1 MKTHIGIGLPITEEP
16 SHTTRRTD
24 RVPKAVRLIAFHRGE
39 SPVTIDPQV
48 LSHLVS
54 SGYIMPSA
62 DFFHAVRTGYPALS
76 QFPSHS
82 TFHGTWKTSRGKHMS
97 FNTWAPSIRTEL
109 IMDRGLCLVLQARP
123 THARLTRFLFVTPY
137 FRGTLPQ
144 QGYCL
149 PKYRHRYPVV
159 IPLHPS
165 PPSGW
170 V

>member
-1 MKTHIGIGLPITEEP
+1 
-16 SHTTRRTD
+16 
-24 RVPKAVRLIAFHRGE
+24 
-39 SPVTIDPQV
+39 
-48 LSHLVS
+48 
-54 SGYIMPSA
+54 MPSA
-62 DFFHAVRTGYPALS
+62 DFFHAVKAGCPALS
-76 QFPSHS
+76 QFSSHE

-170 V
+170 VWDLKSLKIKGKLNAPLRMRAVPGTHRDRDAHH